1 MTEALPAGIS
11 HRRVLRIAIPI
22 VVSNATVPILG
33 AVDTGVVGQLGEAA
47 PIGAVGIG
55 AIIITTLYWF
65 FGFLRLSTSGQTAQ
79 ARGKRNEAE
88 VSILLTRSLAVGL
101 AAGLLLILIQ
111 VPVVGAAFLIAP
123 VSPEVEAL
131 ASDYIRI
138 RIHSAP
144 AAICLF
150 GIIGWLIALE
160 RTKSVLILQLVMN
173 GINIVL
179 DVVFVL
185 WLDFGVRGVAIAT
198 LIAEFSGLAI
208 GLWLCRH
215 AFGNRVLLSR
225 KRVFDIAELKRM
237 ALVNFDIL
245 LRNLLIE
252 CAFVSFLFLA
262 ADFGDITLA
271 ANQVLLQFLHVTA
284 YAMDGFA
291 FSAEALVGLSIG
303 ARTRGELRRSVVYS
317 SIWAGVA
324 VILLSVVF
332 ALFGPFLIDV
342 MTTASDVRS
351 ETRNYLPWLVALPLI
366 GAPSWML
373 DGIFVGAMRTRDMR
387 NSMAISVIAYG
398 LCLLALLP
406 SMANHG
412 LWAALLIFFVAR
424 AVTLGLRYPAL
435 EGMAN

>member
-1 MTEALPAGIS
+1 MTEASSAGIS
-11 HRRVLRIAIPI
+11 HRLVLRIAIPI
-22 VVSNATVPILG
+22 VLSNATVPILG
-33 AVDTGVVGQLGEAA
+33 AVDTGVVGQLGQAA

-79 ARGKRNEAE
+79 ARGKGNEAE
-88 VSILLTRSLAVGL
+88 VSILLVRSLAVGL

-185 WLDFGVRGVAIAT
+185 WLDFGVRGVAFAT

-208 GLWLCRH
+208 GLWLCRR
-215 AFGNRVLLSR
+215 AFGNRARLRR
-225 KRVFDIAELKRM
+225 KRVFD
-237 ALVNFDIL
+237 
-245 LRNLLIE
+245 
-252 CAFVSFLFLA
+252 LA
-262 ADFGDITLA
+262 
-271 ANQVLLQFLHVTA
+271 
-284 YAMDGFA
+284 
-291 FSAEALVGLSIG
+291 
-303 ARTRGELRRSVVYS
+303 
-317 SIWAGVA
+317 
-324 VILLSVVF
+324 
-332 ALFGPFLIDV
+332 
-342 MTTASDVRS
+342 
-351 ETRNYLPWLVALPLI
+351 
-366 GAPSWML
+366 
-373 DGIFVGAMRTRDMR
+373 
-387 NSMAISVIAYG
+387 
-398 LCLLALLP
+398 
-406 SMANHG
+406 
-412 LWAALLIFFVAR
+412 
-424 AVTLGLRYPAL
+424 
-435 EGMAN
+435 